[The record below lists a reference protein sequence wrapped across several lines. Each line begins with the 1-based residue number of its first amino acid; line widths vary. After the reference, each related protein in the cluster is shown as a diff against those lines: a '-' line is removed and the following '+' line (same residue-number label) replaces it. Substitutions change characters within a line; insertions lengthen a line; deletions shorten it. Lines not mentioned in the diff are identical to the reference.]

1 MVTTL
6 ENKRV
11 GYIDKSEAAQLAIE
25 MDNENKELAVKGFKL
40 TPLARIVDCCDIHK
54 LRVRVVAMNNARRHN
69 EQLAAVVAPSP
80 ADSNKYCSTVGVRE
94 DGRRVQVLEKIAA
107 VYKTR
112 SKKWSNIELSQVEK
126 EVGAEALV
134 MIKKGN
140 LM

>member
-11 GYIDKSEAAQLAIE
+11 GYIDKREAAQLAIK
-25 MDNENKELAVKGFKL
+25 MDKENKELAVKGFKS
-40 TPLARIVDCCDIHK
+40 TPLARIVDCLDIHK
-54 LRVRVVAMNNARRHN
+54 LRVKVVVMNNVRRHN
-69 EQLAAVVAPSP
+69 EEVAAVVAPSP
-80 ADSNKYCSTVGVRE
+80 ADSNKYCSTVGVCE
-94 DGRRVQVLEKIAA
+94 DGRRVQLLKKIAA
-107 VYKTR
+107 VYKTK

-140 LM
+140 LK